1 VVAAW
6 LALLALRLP
15 NHRIPI
21 INVDEADF
29 VVEANVLL
37 DGGRPYVDFVEKKP
51 PLIYVLYAGGMA
63 LVGRYQL
70 PAMRVLLIPWI
81 LLTAL
86 FVSLIARRIYGERQG
101 LLALPLY
108 AIAVSVGP
116 PLDMHAVNAESLFL
130 LPLVAGTWLALGE
143 RPLRWLAAGVLLAC
157 SALVKQQAG
166 MQLPIVAAFLILHLR
181 GRARWQAPALLC
193 GGFLVTC
200 LAAVA
205 VLVAIGS
212 WGEFLYWTVAVNRY
226 YIGNGNSFGDGLRLM
241 VRALLELVPA
251 SPGFWL
257 FGEVWL
263 GLAIRRVSQAA
274 SALTLISFC
283 GSCLPLSLGGR
294 FFPHY
299 FLQLFPPLA
308 ILASMAAVELWDRA
322 RRFRRPRIAVAA
334 ATVAGLVVWPAVG
347 WTRDGMDVE
356 RVSIPH
362 AVPDARRLAA
372 YIQRE
377 TAPDARIL
385 VWGYGSAIYYLSERR
400 PATRFPYVTYLV
412 GAVEGTPSWWN
423 PFVRSAPLEIPRAW
437 DLLFEDLARH
447 PPELVIDTAKA
458 RYFAFWKFPPSRYP
472 RLQRYL
478 DQGYER
484 TEVAGFPV
492 WRRRP

>member
-1 VVAAW
+1 MAGL

-37 DGGRPYVDFVEKKP
+37 EGGRPYVDFVEKKP

-63 LVGRYQL
+63 LVGRYHL
-70 PAMRVLLIPWI
+70 PAMRLLLIPWI
-81 LLTAL
+81 LATAL
-86 FVSLIARRIYGERQG
+86 FVGLVARKIYGERQG
-101 LLALPLY
+101 LLAVPLY

-143 RPLRWLAAGVLLAC
+143 RPLRWLAAGVLLALA
-157 SALVKQQAG
+157 ALVKQQAG
-166 MQLPIVAAFLILHLR
+166 MQLPILAAFLALHLG
-181 GRARWQAPALLC
+181 GRARWQAPVILGC
-193 GGFLVTC
+193 GFAGTC
-200 LAAVA
+200 LAAAA
-205 VLVAIGS
+205 VLIAVGS
-212 WGEFLYWTVAVNRY
+212 WREFLYWTVAVNRY

-257 FGEVWL
+257 FGAL
-263 GLAIRRVSQAA
+263 GAALALRRANRAA
-274 SALTLISFC
+274 SALPLIWLC

-308 ILASMAAVELWDRA
+308 ILASMAAVALWDGA
-322 RRFRRPRIAVAA
+322 SRFRRARIGLAA
-334 ATVAGLVVWPAVG
+334 AAVAGLVAWPAVG
-347 WTRDGMDVE
+347 WTRAGMDVE
-356 RVSIPH
+356 RVSTPH

-372 YIQRE
+372 YIRE
-377 TAPDARIL
+377 ETSPDARIL
-385 VWGYGSAIYYLSERR
+385 VWGYGSAIYYLAERR

-423 PFVRSAPLEIPRAW
+423 PFVRSRPLEIPRAW

-447 PPELVIDTAKA
+447 PPELIVDTAKA

-472 RLQRYL
+472 RLQRYI
-478 DQGYER
+478 DEGYER

-492 WRRRP
+492 WRRRR